1 MTAYIDTYIYTV
13 RIDYCVECVCVTVSV
28 LEKTGQAQFIRCAR

>member
-1 MTAYIDTYIYTV
+1 MTAYIDTHIYTV